1 MPSDWVNVCCTR
13 EYLLYVCASGSMAS
27 PFFIHMALMDWA
39 ACFCL
44 ADNFLGA
51 LVKVTPS
58 NTKCLFYTHQAGLW
72 CKCLSTHSF
81 LFWIC
86 SGLIKPLCGT
96 CLQW

>member
-1 MPSDWVNVCCTR
+1 M
-13 EYLLYVCASGSMAS
+13 YS
-27 PFFIHMALMDWA
+27 PFFIHIALIDWA

-58 NTKCLFYTHQAGLW
+58 NTKCMFSTHHAGLW
-72 CKCLSTHSF
+72 LKCLSTHPF
-81 LFWIC
+81 LNCKC
-86 SGLIKPLCGT
+86 SGLIGLFLAT